1 MLVHKIQQAQVQIQL
16 LPPLSLNKLLN
27 LLPKSLK
34 CQQCMPSW
42 KSCFR
47 IWNKGLAKSQHLI
60 NGNSYYFIIT
70 DEIQINPCAGSE
82 DVGTTLKQEWGLQ
95 EFHGGCTSMLSLGKW
110 VEFGNVARDFFFFLT
125 LFSLLLQTGTHFA
138 LLFFAVYESNH
149 DVTED

>member
-60 NGNSYYFIIT
+60 NGNSLLFYYYWWDT
-70 DEIQINPCAGSE
+70 DKPLCWFRGCGYHIETGMRASGVS
-82 DVGTTLKQEWGLQ
+82 WGM
-95 EFHGGCTSMLSLGKW
+95 HIYAKLGKMSRIW
-110 VEFGNVARDFFFFLT
+110 KCGKGLFFFLT